1 MKIVFIQNKGG
12 NYGGVWQVN
21 KMVGEALINKGYE
34 VSIVSIRDDH
44 FGLKLDHDERL
55 KVVTINEKDIWHTYY
70 GSDFKDSLKKLKLIT
85 LFKQVFHR
93 IRNIKRL
100 KNDKKNLTKY
110 LDEYK
115 PDYLVVS
122 QYQVLD
128 LIDTKYLPITFMH
141 QHASFMDTL
150 SVNANVETF
159 FKYNDKIKGFI
170 WLTKNTMAKAIEKGF
185 KNNRYIYN
193 AVRFNCDKVSDVI
206 NNKKLVS
213 ISRLSSDKRID
224 LMILMVE
231 EVFKDPKYRDW
242 SLEIYGDGEEYDNL
256 SKIITSPQV
265 KLMGSTDKP
274 MDVMLS
280 SSINLNTSTYE
291 GFCLTIIEGY
301 ECGVPSISFN
311 SGEQIEEVILDN
323 KTGFIAKD
331 REDYIN
337 KLKELMDNSDLL
349 KEMGLNAK
357 EYNKNFTIDKIVNDW
372 DKLFHDVK

>member
-21 KMVGEALINKGYE
+21 KMIGEALINKGYE

-44 FGLKLDHDERL
+44 FGLNLEYDPRL

-70 GSDFKDSLKKLKLIT
+70 GSDFKDSLKKFKLIT
-85 LFKQVFHR
+85 LFKQVCHR

-115 PDYLVVS
+115 PDYIVVS

-185 KNNRYIYN
+185 KNNHYIYN

-231 EVFKDPKYRDW
+231 EVFKDPKYQDW

-349 KEMGLNAK
+349 KEMGLNSK
-357 EYNKNFTIDKIVNDW
+357 EYNKNFQIDKIVNDW
-372 DKLFHDVK
+372 DKLFNNVK

>member
-21 KMVGEALINKGYE
+21 KIVGEALINKGYD

-44 FGLKLDHDERL
+44 FGITLEHDERL

-70 GSDFKDSLKKLKLIT
+70 GSDFKESLYGFHLIRLT
-85 LFKQVFHR
+85 KQICHR
-93 IRNIKRL
+93 IRNIFRL

-115 PDYLVVS
+115 PDYIVVS
-122 QYQVLD
+122 HYQVLD

-141 QHASFMDTL
+141 QHTSFMDTL
-150 SVNANVETF
+150 SINANIETF

-170 WLTKNTMAKAIEKGF
+170 WLTNKTMEKANEKGLR
-185 KNNRYIYN
+185 NNYHIYD
-193 AVRFNCDKVSDVI
+193 AVRFKSDSISNVE

-213 ISRLSSDKRID
+213 ISRLSSDKRLD
-224 LMILMVE
+224 LMIKMVE
-231 EVFKDPKYRDW
+231 EVFKEEKYSNW
-242 SLEIYGDGEEYDNL
+242 VLEIYGDGEEFDNL
-256 SKIITSPQV
+256 SKTITSPQV
-265 KLMGSTDKP
+265 KLMGSTDNPK
-274 MDVMLS
+274 DVLLS
-280 SSINLNTSTYE
+280 SSINLNTSIYE

-301 ECGVPSISFN
+301 ECGVPAISFD
-311 SGEQIEEVILDN
+311 SGEQIEEVILNN

-337 KLKELMDNSDLL
+337 KIKELMDNPSLL
-349 KEMGLNAK
+349 KEMGINAK
-357 EYNKNFTIDKIVNDW
+357 EYNKNFQIDKIVNDW
-372 DKLFHDVK
+372 DNLFHNVK

>member
-34 VSIVSIRDDH
+34 VSVVSIRDDH
-44 FGLKLDHDERL
+44 FGLNLEHDPRL
-55 KVVTINEKDIWHTYY
+55 NVVTINEKDIWHTYY

-185 KNNRYIYN
+185 KNNHYIYN

-224 LMILMVE
+224 LMIEMVE
-231 EVFKDPKYRDW
+231 EVFNDPKYQDW

-349 KEMGLNAK
+349 KEMGLNSK

>member
-44 FGLKLDHDERL
+44 FGLNLEHDPRL
-55 KVVTINEKDIWHTYY
+55 NVVTINEKDIWHTYY

-128 LIDTKYLPITFMH
+128 LIDNKYLPITFMH

-185 KNNRYIYN
+185 KNNHYIYN

-231 EVFKDPKYRDW
+231 EVFKDPKYQDW

-331 REDYIN
+331 KNDYIS

-349 KEMGLNAK
+349 KEMGLNSK
-357 EYNKNFTIDKIVNDW
+357 EYNKNFQIDKIVNDW